1 MKVSVS
7 NEYGQLKS
15 TILGR
20 PEGANWPTGDIF
32 FDRMLELN
40 PYKRK
45 ITKGKVPEEVIDE
58 SRKDM
63 LHLKDVLED
72 HNVTVF
78 RPEITDWSKITS
90 DYGYTISGMNNYNA
104 RDLLLS
110 VNNCVIECPTPF
122 ISRQHEFHSYDVIKQ
137 EAMRDGCI
145 WIAAPRARMENK
157 ECVIV
162 ESKMK
167 LTERY
172 PIFDAANVLKFNDKL
187 LYLKSATGNELGAK
201 WLQSVVSTDFEVI
214 TWEGV
219 YQGAHIDS
227 TLLPIS
233 KDTILINAERVKED
247 QLPNFLKSY
256 KKIWVN
262 DVVESKF
269 HRYPFASKWLGMNVL
284 SINPETIIVDALQLN
299 LIDQLRKE
307 KFNVIPISLRHSRTL
322 GGGLHCITCDLER
335 EC

>member
-20 PEGANWPTGDIF
+20 PEGANWPAGDIF

-145 WIAAPRARMENK
+145 WIAAPRARMENE
-157 ECVIV
+157 ECAIV
-162 ESKMK
+162 ERKMK

-187 LYLKSATGNELGAK
+187 LYLKSATGNELGSK
-201 WLQSVVSTDFEVI
+201 WLQSVVGTDFEVI
-214 TWEGV
+214 TWEDV
-219 YQGAHIDS
+219 YQAAHIDS

-233 KDTILINAERVKED
+233 ENTILINAERVKED
-247 QLPNFLKSY
+247 QLPSFLKSY

-262 DVVESKF
+262 NIVEGEF
-269 HRYPFASKWLGMNVL
+269 YLYPFASKWIGMNVL
-284 SINPETIIVDALQLN
+284 SINPETVIVDALQLN
-299 LIDQLRKE
+299 LINQLRKE
-307 KFNVIPISLRHSRTL
+307 KFNVIPILLRHSMTL
-322 GGGLHCITCDLER
+322 GGGLHCVTCDIER